1 MESVANL
8 HTDGTDMRVV
18 LKSLCKLINTNQTEN
33 YKWLQS
39 EKGFKK
45 YMATIHG
52 FSWIWQSHPRI
63 RTLMWCKYSNIQ
75 CKVNPVKLVR
85 LKLCFRNGSKYQ
97 LLRSQPVITLEIQK
111 WESVI
116 RVGTSLTERAVR
128 CELRVKLKLKTDSH
142 FKHLDADI
150 QKCWSCV
157 CECENRLFTELCSHR
172 R

>member
-33 YKWLQS
+33 YKWLQI

-63 RTLMWCKYSNIQ
+63 RTLIWCKYSNIQ
-75 CKVNPVKLVR
+75 CKANPVKLVR
-85 LKLCFRNGSKYQ
+85 LKWCFRNGSKYQ

-128 CELRVKLKLKTDSH
+128 CELRVKVKLKTDAVTWDSH

-150 QKCWSCV
+150 
-157 CECENRLFTELCSHR
+157 
-172 R
+172 